1 MSDDLRDS
9 LEAQRKER
17 IARASRRL
25 LDGESAQAIRPD
37 LDEIDAYSKLLAAV
51 EPARQR
57 TWIMPAVVAVV
68 CVAVAGLL
76 WSMKVRRTNIF
87 MTADTESM
95 RFVLARPWR
104 LENAFHS
111 AQIHGERLSTIHA
124 PNLGLNFDESSADA
138 WFELSGGTS
147 ELAALEIDG
156 GVSLEADTDRDEIDL
171 YASGGRLRGTL
182 NVSGKVTVTAGPR
195 AGETTVNQ
203 SYQLDIPETVELAVS
218 KPQRIASQL
227 SVHGPGAWS
236 LGRPVVNSLDLA
248 REESRG
254 AGKRS
259 LISGVKRGTLRFDDV
274 SWPAM
279 DLREGDMVATRPT
292 ESAVLMAR
300 SEGEA
305 IHVTLSGAVDEVRA
319 GDATSQRTLAP
330 SYLEYLYSQKSL
342 SFFWGAIVFLWGFIW
357 SVRNTIFRR

>member
-1 MSDDLRDS
+1 MSDDLRGS

-25 LDGESAQAIRPD
+25 LDGESPQAIRPD
-37 LDEIDAYSKLLAAV
+37 LEEIDAYSKLLAAA
-51 EPARQR
+51 EPPRQR

-68 CVAVAGLL
+68 CVVVAGLL
-76 WSMKVRRTNIF
+76 WSMKVRRTNVF
-87 MTADTESM
+87 MTADTESL
-95 RFVLARPWR
+95 RFVLAQPWR

-111 AQIHGERLSTIHA
+111 PQIHGERLSTIHA

-138 WFELSGGTS
+138 WFELRGGTS
-147 ELAALEIDG
+147 ELETLEVDG
-156 GVSLEADTDRDEIDL
+156 GASVEVDSDRDEIDL
-171 YASGGRLRGTL
+171 YVSGARVRGRF

-203 SYQLDIPETVELAVS
+203 TYELDVPETVELAVS

-227 SVHGPGAWS
+227 SVHAPGAWS
-236 LGRPVVNSLDLA
+236 LGRPVANRLGFD

-254 AGKRS
+254 AGKRT
-259 LISGVKRGTLRFDDV
+259 LVSGVKRGTLRFDDV
-274 SWPAM
+274 SWPAI
-279 DLREGDMVATRPT
+279 DLREGDMVALRPT

-319 GDATSQRTLAP
+319 GDASAQRTLAP

-357 SVRNTIFRR
+357 SVRNTIFRK